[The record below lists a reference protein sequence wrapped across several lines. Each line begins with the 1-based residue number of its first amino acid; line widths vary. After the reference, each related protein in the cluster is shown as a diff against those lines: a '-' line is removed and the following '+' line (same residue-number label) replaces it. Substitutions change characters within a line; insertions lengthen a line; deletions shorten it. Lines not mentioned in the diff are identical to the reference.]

1 MLRRATNMKQNG
13 FTLIELVITIA
24 IISIIGAIAWPSYER
39 QSMKNRRS
47 IGISALMIANNE
59 LQRCHSNV
67 GGYID
72 KNNNNCFYT
81 TTSDPGYYS
90 INATTLTADTFTLT
104 ATPQGAQAGDTECTS
119 LTINNLGQK
128 GYTGSATIMAR
139 CWSQ

>member
-1 MLRRATNMKQNG
+1 MKQNG
-13 FTLIELVITIA
+13 FTLIELIITVA
-24 IISIIGAIAWPSYER
+24 ILGIIGAIAWPAYER

-47 IGISALMIANNE
+47 IGISALMIATNE

-72 KNNNNCFYT
+72 KDNVNCTHT
-81 TTSDPGYYS
+81 TTSDRGYYT

-104 ATPQGAQAGDTECTS
+104 ATPQGAQAGDGECAT
-119 LTINNLGQK
+119 LTINHLGQK
-128 GYTGSATIMAR
+128 GFTTTNSSPDPVGTLAR